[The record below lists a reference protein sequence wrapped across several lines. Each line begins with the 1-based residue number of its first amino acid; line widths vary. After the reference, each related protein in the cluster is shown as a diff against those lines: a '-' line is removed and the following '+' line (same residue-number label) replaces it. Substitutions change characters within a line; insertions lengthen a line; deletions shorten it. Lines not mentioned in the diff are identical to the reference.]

1 MAIEISKLLSVR
13 FGDTFKF
20 VLLLDGV
27 AVRAALGGVNQLVS
41 QALGDGLDVTE
52 RGLAGSGAQQP
63 DCLKINLRSQF
74 LQHWSHTDLNAVFS
88 EWPRLALFT
97 AHMRSF
103 LERTSGAIHKQLDRK
118 SSLSATPTVSPSDHL
133 ILDSQ
138 TVTVTN
144 LGKPCFGH
152 KFYKTS
158 HSL

>member
-63 DCLKINLRSQF
+63 DCLKINWNVGFVSN
-74 LQHWSHTDLNAVFS
+74 WAHTVFNAVFS
-88 EWPRLALFT
+88 EWPKLALFT
-97 AHMRSF
+97 A
-103 LERTSGAIHKQLDRK
+103 LERTYRSH
-118 SSLSATPTVSPSDHL
+118 T
-133 ILDSQ
+133 Q
-138 TVTVTN
+138 TAR
-144 LGKPCFGH
+144 P
-152 KFYKTS
+152 
-158 HSL
+158 